1 VDWSERVCVYCQV
14 LWVGPKHFVFCEVLC
29 FGPNEF
35 VCSVRC
41 CGWVR
46 RRLCVLK
53 GFVGGSEGICV
64 L

>member
-1 VDWSERVCVYCQV
+1 MGPNAFVFFEV
-14 LWVGPKHFVFCEVLC
+14 LWVGPK
-29 FGPNEF
+29 EF

-46 RRLCVLK
+46 RSLCVLR
-53 GFVGGSEGICV
+53 GIVSGSEGVCV